1 MTGDEKTRITKAA
14 GLIGLATLLSRIL
27 GLIRDMVQARY
38 FGAGLAADAFFVAYR
53 IPNMLRE
60 MFAEGT
66 MSAAFIPVFT
76 EYLTHRSKK
85 ETRRLAN
92 AVFTTLGLILL
103 VISMLG
109 IVAAPLIVK
118 IIAPGF
124 IDAPG
129 KFDLTVSLT
138 RIMFPFLLFI
148 GLAAVAMG
156 VLNSLRSFGAPAL
169 APSFY
174 NLSMILTILF
184 LSQHLTEPI
193 MGLAIGVL
201 LGGLSQLLIQLP
213 SLKKQ
218 GFLFFPHLEG
228 HEGVKRIGLLA
239 VPIMIGLSVADINLL
254 INTLI
259 ASFLPQGS
267 VTYLFY
273 GMRLIQFPLG
283 IFAVAVATAILPT
296 LSIQAARGETAAL
309 RETLSFGLR
318 LVFFITFPAMI
329 GLIMFRMPIVHLLFQ
344 HGAFT
349 LNDTLGTTA
358 AVLFYSLGLWAF
370 AGVRIVAPAFYA
382 LQDTKTPVKIAILA
396 LLVNIVLNLAL
407 MRPLKHGGLA
417 LATSLSSML
426 NLSMLIWL
434 LRRRLGRIGFRGILR
449 SHLRVVLASLI
460 IIVWGIF
467 VTQQTLWET
476 KAHWFE
482 KGALLTGGIL
492 LSMGGYFLIHA
503 LLKTEEFFF
512 LMGLI
517 KDKWRRL
524 RLSAEDQ

>member
-38 FGAGLAADAFFVAYR
+38 FGAGFAADAFFVAYR

-60 MFAEGT
+60 LFAEGT

-76 EYLTHRSKK
+76 EYLTHRSK
-85 ETRRLAN
+85 ENARRLAN
-92 AVFTTLGLILL
+92 AAFTTLGLILL
-103 VISMLG
+103 AVSIVGILG
-109 IVAAPLIVK
+109 APFIVK

-124 IDAPG
+124 IDTPG

-138 RIMFPFLLFI
+138 RIMFPFLLFV
-148 GLAAVAMG
+148 GLAAIAMG

-174 NLSMILTILF
+174 NLSVIFTIFF
-184 LSQHLTEPI
+184 LSQHMTEPI
-193 MGLAIGVL
+193 TGLAIGVL
-201 LGGLSQLLIQLP
+201 LGGLSQLLVQLP

-218 GFLFFPHLEG
+218 GFLFSPRLEK
-228 HEGVKRIGLLA
+228 HEGVGRIGYLA
-239 VPIMIGLSVADINLL
+239 VPIVLGLSVADINLL
-254 INTLI
+254 VNTLI
-259 ASFLPQGS
+259 ASYLPQGS
-267 VTYLFY
+267 ITYLYY

-296 LSIQAARGETAAL
+296 LAGQAARGQTAEL
-309 RETLSFGLR
+309 RETISFGLR

-349 LNDTLGTTA
+349 INDTMGTTA

-382 LQDTKTPVKIAILA
+382 LQDTKTPVKVAIVSMLLNIA
-396 LLVNIVLNLAL
+396 LNLLL
-407 MRPLKHGGLA
+407 MGPLKHGGLA
-417 LATSLSSML
+417 LSTSISSMV
-426 NLSMLIWL
+426 NLSLLIL
-434 LRRRLGRIGFRGILR
+434 ILRRRLGRIGFREILR

-460 IIVWGIF
+460 IIIWGIF
-467 VTQQTLWET
+467 VTEQTVWQAP
-476 KAHWFE
+476 AHWTE
-482 KGALLTGGIL
+482 KGMLLAGGIF
-492 LSMGGYFLIHA
+492 LSMGGYFLVHA
-503 LLKTEEFFF
+503 LLKTEEFIF
-512 LMGLI
+512 LIGLI
-517 KDKWRRL
+517 KGKWRREK
-524 RLSAEDQ
+524 SSGAG

>member
-1 MTGDEKTRITKAA
+1 MTVDEKSSITKAA

-60 MFAEGT
+60 MFAEGS
-66 MSAAFIPVFT
+66 MAAAFIPVFT
-76 EYLTHRSKK
+76 EYLTHRPK
-85 ETRRLAN
+85 EEARRLAN
-92 AVFTTLGLILL
+92 VAFTALSLILL
-103 VISMLG
+103 GISLLG

-124 IDAPG
+124 IDTPG

-169 APSFY
+169 APTFY
-174 NLSMILTILF
+174 NIFMILSIFF

-193 MGLAIGVL
+193 KGLAIGVL
-201 LGGLSQLLIQLP
+201 LGGLAQFLIQLP
-213 SLKKQ
+213 SLKKR
-218 GFLFFPHLEG
+218 GFLFQPRLER
-228 HEGVKRIGLLA
+228 HEGVRRIGLLA
-239 VPIMIGLSVADINLL
+239 VPIIIGLSVADINLL

-283 IFAVAVATAILPT
+283 IFAVAVATAILP
-296 LSIQAARGETAAL
+296 SMASQAARGLTTEL

-318 LVFFITFPAMI
+318 LVFFITFPAMT
-329 GLIMFRMPIVHLLFQ
+329 GLIMFRIPIVHVLFQ

-349 LNDTLGTTA
+349 LEDTLGTSS
-358 AVLFYSLGLWAF
+358 AVLFYSLGLWAY

-382 LQDTKTPVKIAILA
+382 LQDTRTPVKTAVIA

-407 MRPLKHGGLA
+407 MVPLKHAGLA
-417 LATSLSSML
+417 LATSLSSIL
-426 NLSMLIWL
+426 NLSMLLWI
-434 LRRRLGRIGFRGILR
+434 LRRRLGRIGFRAILR

-460 IIVWGIF
+460 IVVWGIF
-467 VTQQTLWET
+467 VTQQTVWEA

-482 KGALLTGGIL
+482 KGALLAGGIL
-492 LSMGGYFLIHA
+492 LSMGGYFLVHA
-503 LLKTEEFFF
+503 LLKTEELTF
-512 LMGLI
+512 LMGLV
-517 KDKWRRL
+517 KDKWQRIG
-524 RLSAEDQ
+524 SNSSNV

>member
-1 MTGDEKTRITKAA
+1 MTVDEKGRITKAA

-66 MSAAFIPVFT
+66 MAAAFIPVFT
-76 EYLTHRSKK
+76 EYLTHRSK
-85 ETRRLAN
+85 EDARRLAN
-92 AVFTTLGLILL
+92 VTFTALTLLL
-103 VISMLG
+103 SVISVIG
-109 IVAAPLIVK
+109 IVAAPFIVK

-124 IDAPG
+124 IDTPG

-174 NLSMILTILF
+174 NLSVILTILF

-201 LGGLSQLLIQLP
+201 LGGLTQFLIQLP

-218 GFLFFPHLEG
+218 GFFFQLNLER
-228 HEGVKRIGLLA
+228 HEGVRRIGLLA
-239 VPIMIGLSVADINLL
+239 VPIIIGLSVADINLL
-254 INTLI
+254 ISTLI

-296 LSIQAARGETAAL
+296 MSSQAARGATVEL

-329 GLIMFRMPIVHLLFQ
+329 GLIMFRIPIVHFLFQ

-349 LNDTLGTTA
+349 LENTLGTSA
-358 AVLFYSLGLWAF
+358 AVLCYSLGLWAF

-382 LQDTKTPVKIAILA
+382 LQDTKTPVKTAVLA
-396 LLVNIVLNLAL
+396 MLVNILLSVSL
-407 MRPLKHGGLA
+407 MGPLKHAGLA
-417 LATSLSSML
+417 LATSLSSIL
-426 NLSMLIWL
+426 NLSILLWL
-434 LRRRLGRIGFRGILR
+434 LRRRLGRIGFRAVLR
-449 SHLRVVLASLI
+449 SHFRVVLASLI
-460 IIVWGIF
+460 IVVWGFF
-467 VTQQTLWET
+467 VTKQTIWMA

-482 KGALLTGGIL
+482 KGALLGGGII
-492 LSMGGYFLIHA
+492 LSIGGYFIIHLLI
-503 LLKTEEFFF
+503 KTEELTF

-517 KDKWRRL
+517 KDKWQRMRL
-524 RLSAEDQ
+524 NSSNT